1 MIRNEF
7 GKVKRYN
14 NYITKSEKM
23 IKHYTEMKEK
33 YEIKLEG
40 EKETFGKILNLLNP
54 KVNLK
59 KPSPLNPNWRGK
71 VWFGVGQH
79 KKRGWRLFHIISEK
93 KERNV
98 D

>member
-33 YEIKLEG
+33 YGIKLEG

-59 KPSPLNPNWRGK
+59 NHLHLIEIGEVK
-71 VWFGVGQH
+71 FG
-79 KKRGWRLFHIISEK
+79 SE
-93 KERNV
+93 
-98 D
+98 